1 MEKISRNEE
10 LAIVGGSV
18 IGAVSS
24 LLISLI
30 SMKSIKNIISRV
42 RGLYA

>member
-10 LAIVGGSV
+10 LAVVGGSV
-18 IGAVSS
+18 LGAVSS

-30 SMKSIKNIISRV
+30 SLKSIKNVINRL